1 MPGAGGKKD
10 RGSQGCKRALP
21 PFGARPWNFLYAQP
35 SERTDAYYTMHEFSC
50 KPGQDTEPSQTSSS
64 QL

>member
-1 MPGAGGKKD
+1 MPAPEGRKTEGIRDAT
-10 RGSQGCKRALP
+10 RALP